1 MKILLFILLALS
13 MFSFSC
19 SSSSQENETIDMGI
33 AMQSE
38 VAMSKSMPPMMDS
51 GIAES
56 SIAPTKIQT
65 NASISIE
72 VTNIEQAILDIK
84 NILTQNSG
92 QITSSDSGFSNRP
105 YGNINAL
112 VPSQELENVLIN
124 LRKISIKVINE
135 NIYSNDV
142 TEEFID
148 IESRLL
154 VMTETEKR
162 FIDLLSATKNVEEII
177 LVESELMRIRG
188 EIDSLKGRVEYLNK
202 TTNNSQISIYVTE
215 EVPISGDDDWNLGD
229 SFDNSL
235 RIFISFMKNLTSL
248 IISIIVFAPI
258 IIGTLLIV
266 FFGYKFFKR
275 KSNN

>member
-1 MKILLFILLALS
+1 
-13 MFSFSC
+13 
-19 SSSSQENETIDMGI
+19 
-33 AMQSE
+33 
-38 VAMSKSMPPMMDS
+38 
-51 GIAES
+51 
-56 SIAPTKIQT
+56 
-65 NASISIE
+65 
-72 VTNIEQAILDIK
+72 
-84 NILTQNSG
+84 
-92 QITSSDSGFSNRP
+92 
-105 YGNINAL
+105 
-112 VPSQELENVLIN
+112 
-124 LRKISIKVINE
+124 
-135 NIYSNDV
+135 
-142 TEEFID
+142 
-148 IESRLL
+148 
-154 VMTETEKR
+154 MTETEKR

-235 RIFISFMKNLTSL
+235 RIFISFMKNMTSL